1 MKMSKIT
8 VQKHHVLTGH
18 RDSVYALVQGN
29 TTQEILSAGSDG
41 FVVKWDL
48 GNPENGFLIARFPNS
63 VYAIYLI
70 AGANKLIVGQ
80 NYAGVHLIDLENN
93 KEVTSSSITQSA
105 IFDIQIYK
113 KKLFV
118 GCGDGTLAV
127 LDINDLAT
135 NTHVKLSEKS
145 IRCMAI
151 NPTLQELAIGYSDC
165 FIRIL
170 DLNTLALKYE
180 IQAHQNSVFSLTYS
194 PDYQYLLSGSRDAHL
209 KIWEVYNNYSLRESI
224 VAHLFTINHVA
235 YHPSSSYFATCS
247 KDKSIKLWDAKQ
259 FKLLKVIDKAR
270 YAGHSASIN
279 KLLWANNL
287 LLACSDDRSISVWD
301 IKGLE

>member
-1 MKMSKIT
+1 MSKIT

-18 RDSVYALVQGN
+18 RDSVYALAQSN
-29 TTQEILSAGSDG
+29 ITQEILSAGSDG
-41 FVVKWDL
+41 FVVKWNL
-48 GNPENGFLIARFPNS
+48 VNPENGFLIARFPNS
-63 VYAIYLI
+63 IYAIYFM

-93 KEVTSSSITQSA
+93 KEVASSSITQSA
-105 IFDIQIYK
+105 VFDIQVYREI
-113 KKLFV
+113 LFV

-127 LDINDLAT
+127 LNVNNFAT
-135 NTHVKLSEKS
+135 NTRIKLSEKS

-151 NPTLQELAIGYSDC
+151 NPNLQELAIGYSDS

-170 DLNTLALKYE
+170 DLSTLALKYK

-209 KIWEVYNNYSLRESI
+209 NIWAVNNSYLLRESI
-224 VAHLFTINHVA
+224 VAHLFTINHIT
-235 YHPSSSYFATCS
+235 YHPTLPYFATCS

-270 YAGHSASIN
+270 YAGHSTSVN
-279 KLLWANNL
+279 KLLWANDL
-287 LLACSDDRSISVWD
+287 LLACSDDKSISIWE